1 MMRPSE
7 LNRVPHDVQMRGAV
21 RAALRHIRDVPAL
34 RTTFAMLAIVLLLAY
49 NFNVTLPLFVTRGLG
64 EGEGVYTALYSVL
77 SAGSVA
83 GALVLARR
91 KRVDTRHV
99 IVAAV
104 VLGGA
109 LLLLSIVPGI
119 FSAVPAV
126 FVVGMAS
133 IFYVTSSTT
142 MMQVEAKREMQG
154 RVLSL
159 HTVLL
164 GGGAALGGPLLGW
177 IADTAGARVLV
188 ATGGV
193 ACLVAAGV
201 GTLLT
206 MAAGGTAAPLQPAT
220 AVIEAAE
227 QSPTP
232 AEDRGEH
239 GRSE

>member
-1 MMRPSE
+1 
-7 LNRVPHDVQMRGAV
+7 
-21 RAALRHIRDVPAL
+21 
-34 RTTFAMLAIVLLLAY
+34 MLAIVLLLAY

-109 LLLLSIVPGI
+109 LLLLSVVPGI

-126 FVVGMAS
+126 FVLGMAS

-201 GTLLT
+201 GMLLT
-206 MAAGGTAAPLQPAT
+206 MAAGGTVAPLQPAA

-227 QSPTP
+227 QSPPP